1 MFTINVFVVGLARC
15 LQVCLLMKKI
25 IGCDCDCDCDYVFV
39 KPISN
44 FSNFAKKDR

>member
-15 LQVCLLMKKI
+15 LQVCLLMEKI
-25 IGCDCDCDCDYVFV
+25 IGCDCDYVFV